1 MIKLRANST
10 TKRAAAAKRKQKT
23 QEQLDHIAAIEASE
37 SDAANIAC
45 DHCAAAVHPLEV
57 FPAQLNGKGSACI
70 KCYIE
75 HVDSKRSDA
84 QRFAAMM
91 SAFGK

>member
-1 MIKLRANST
+1 MIKLRRNTT

-23 QEQLDHIAAIEASE
+23 QEQLDMIAKL
-37 SDAANIAC
+37 DAELNAAMIAC
-45 DHCAAAVHPLEV
+45 DHCAALVDALEV
-57 FPAQLNGKGSACI
+57 FPAQLNNTGSACI